1 VEDVHNQR
9 MLRMLAVDDEPPAL
23 EELCYLLRR
32 DPQVGHVEPAADGAA
47 ALRALDRSLNEGA
60 PVDALFL
67 DVSMPGLDGLD
78 VARVLSRF
86 ADPPPVVFVTAHE
99 DFAVPAFELQA
110 VDYLLKPVRPERL
123 GEAVRRVLA
132 RRGAPASAAMAPDT
146 QARRPPSPADDPV
159 LAVELSGVT
168 RFVRRSEVR
177 HVEARG
183 DYARL
188 CLADSD
194 HLVRV
199 PLSTL
204 EEEWADAGFVR
215 IHRRH
220 LVAVEHIEELR
231 FEGGRLTVRVGGTLL
246 PVSRRCARQL
256 RELLTRRR
264 PAVAAAPEGRAAPE
278 SDGGR
283 GAFGG

>member
-1 VEDVHNQR
+1 

-32 DPQVGHVEPAADGAA
+32 DEQVGHVEPAADGAA
-47 ALRALDRSLNEGA
+47 ALRALDRALNEGR

-123 GEAVRRVLA
+123 AEAVRRVVA
-132 RRGAPASAAMAPDT
+132 RRGAKAEGAGAGAASGARPGPPAE
-146 QARRPPSPADDPV
+146 DPV

-177 HVEARG
+177 HVEAKG

-188 CLADSD
+188 CLAASD

-204 EEEWADAGFVR
+204 EEEWADAGFIR

-220 LVAVEHIEELR
+220 LVAVEHIEEVR
-231 FEGGRLTVRVGGTLL
+231 FEGGRLTVRVGGALL
-246 PVSRRCARQL
+246 PVSRRSAGRL
-256 RELLTRRR
+256 RELLARRR
-264 PAVAAAPEGRAAPE
+264 PAVPAPPGDRSERAAP
-278 SDGGR
+278 DG
-283 GAFGG
+283 

>member
-1 VEDVHNQR
+1 
-9 MLRMLAVDDEPPAL
+9 MLHLLAVDDEPPAL

-32 DPQVGHVEPAADGAA
+32 DPKVGRVEPAADGSA
-47 ALRALDRSLNEGA
+47 ALLALDRALEAGT
-60 PVDALFL
+60 PVDGLFL
-67 DVSMPGLDGLD
+67 DVSMPGLDGLG

-86 ADPPPVVFVTAHE
+86 AVPPPVVFVTAHE
-99 DFAVPAFELQA
+99 DFAVPAFELRA
-110 VDYLLKPVRPERL
+110 VDYLLKPLRPERL
-123 GEAVRRVLA
+123 AEAVRRVAAL
-132 RRGAPASAAMAPDT
+132 RGGGDRTAAGPAVPGQAPSTA
-146 QARRPPSPADDPV
+146 ADDPV

-188 CLADSD
+188 CLAASD

-204 EEEWADAGFVR
+204 EEEWADAGFIR

-220 LVAVEHIEELR
+220 LVAVDHIEEVR
-231 FEGGRLTVRVGGTLL
+231 FEGGRLTVRVGDALL
-246 PVSRRCARQL
+246 PVSRRSTGRL
-256 RELLTRRR
+256 RELLVRRR
-264 PAVAAAPEGRAAPE
+264 PVAAAADAGTEEAA
-278 SDGGR
+278 DG
-283 GAFGG
+283 

>member
-1 VEDVHNQR
+1 
-9 MLRMLAVDDEPPAL
+9 MLAVDDEPPAL

-32 DPQVGHVEPAADGAA
+32 DPQVAHVEPAADGAA
-47 ALRALDRSLNEGA
+47 ALRALDRALCDGT

-78 VARVLSRF
+78 IARVLSRF

-123 GEAVRRVLA
+123 AEAVRRVVA
-132 RRGAPASAAMAPDT
+132 RRGTAAAGAT
-146 QARRPPSPADDPV
+146 AGTGAARPPQAGAAEDPL

-188 CLADSD
+188 CLAASD

-204 EEEWADAGFVR
+204 EEEWADAGFLR

-220 LVAVEHIEELR
+220 LVAVQHIEEVR

-246 PVSRRCARQL
+246 PVSRRSAGRL
-256 RELLTRRR
+256 RELLARRR
-264 PAVAAAPEGRAAPE
+264 PAVAAGEASEEPA
-278 SDGGR
+278 DG
-283 GAFGG
+283 